1 MDMIHSGGVARMPR
15 ALVLTGDSLGGARE
29 TALAFQMA
37 RFETDVESLG
47 SLIRSQVS
55 LDALSSR
62 YQVLAIPGGFSFGDH
77 LGAGK
82 VLALKIKHA
91 LKWDL
96 ARFTQRGGLVLGIG
110 NGFQALIKLG
120 LFARD
125 LSITL
130 NDQGRFRTEWVRLQP
145 VGNRC
150 LWTRGL
156 GNLDLPIRHTEGRVV
171 IASSARLEVWARME
185 RVGMACLRYEGD
197 PNGSE
202 ERIAGLCDSTGRIFG
217 LMPHPENF
225 VRWTQHP
232 EWTAQPGRA
241 SSPGQGLAI
250 FENAHAEAMKVL

>member
-1 MDMIHSGGVARMPR
+1 MSTGSSAGPRTPR
-15 ALVLTGDSLGGARE
+15 ALVLSGDSLGGAQE
-29 TALAFQMA
+29 TALALALA
-37 RFETDVESLG
+37 RFDVQVESLG
-47 SLIRSQVS
+47 ALIRRQVT

-62 YQVLAIPGGFSFGDH
+62 FQVLAIPGGFSFGDH

-82 VLALKIKHA
+82 VLALKLRHA
-91 LKWDL
+91 LGWDL
-96 ARFTQRGGLVLGIG
+96 ARFAGRGGLVLGIG

-125 LSITL
+125 ISITL

-145 VGNRC
+145 FGNRC
-150 LWTRGL
+150 VWTRGM
-156 GNLDLPIRHTEGRVV
+156 GSLDLPIRHSEGRVV

-202 ERIAGLCDSTGRIFG
+202 ERIAGLCDPSGRIFG

-225 VRWTQHP
+225 VRWTQYP

-241 SSPGQGLAI
+241 NSPGQGLLF
-250 FENAHAEAMKVL
+250 FENAYLEALKSL

>member
-1 MDMIHSGGVARMPR
+1 MNTLPAAPKV
-15 ALVLTGDSLGGARE
+15 LVLTGDSLGGAQE
-29 TALAFQMA
+29 TALAFSLAKFQPQI
-37 RFETDVESLG
+37 ESLG
-47 SLIRSQVS
+47 SLIRKQMS

-62 YQVLAIPGGFSFGDH
+62 FQVLAIPGGFSFGDH

-82 VLALKIKHA
+82 VLALKIRHA
-91 LKWDL
+91 LDWDL
-96 ARFTQRGGLVLGIG
+96 ARFSQRGGLVMGIG

-120 LFARD
+120 LFSKD
-125 LSITL
+125 VSITL
-130 NDQGRFRTEWVRLQP
+130 NDQGRFRTEWVRTQP
-145 VGNRC
+145 VGSRC
-150 LWTRGL
+150 IWTKGM

-171 IASSARLEVWARME
+171 IASSAKLEVWARME

-202 ERIAGLCDSTGRIFG
+202 ERIAGLCDASGRIFG

-241 SSPGQGLAI
+241 NSPGQGLAF
-250 FENAHAEAMKVL
+250 FENAYSEAMKSM

>member
-1 MDMIHSGGVARMPR
+1 MNPSALAPR
-15 ALVLTGDSLGGARE
+15 SPRVLVLTGDSLGGAPE
-29 TALAFQMA
+29 TALAFGMA
-37 RFETDVESLG
+37 KFEAEVESLG
-47 SLIRSQVS
+47 SLIRRQLS

-82 VLALKIKHA
+82 VLALKLRHA
-91 LKWDL
+91 LGWDL
-96 ARFTQRGGLVLGIG
+96 AQFVQRGGLVMGIG

-120 LFARD
+120 VFSRD
-125 LSITL
+125 ISITL

-145 VGNRC
+145 QGNRC
-150 LWTRGL
+150 VWLKGM
-156 GNLDLPIRHTEGRVV
+156 GALDLPIRHTEGRVV

-185 RVGMACLRYEGD
+185 RIGMACLRYEGD

-202 ERIAGLCDSTGRIFG
+202 ERIAGICDTTGRIVG
-217 LMPHPENF
+217 MMPHPENF

-241 SSPGQGLAI
+241 SSPGSGLMI
-250 FENAHAEAMKVL
+250 FENAYNEAMRSI